1 MKIKIFLAYLLFWV
15 GLTLAQDYPLV
26 TIQDIQIPPDTLIG
40 VTDPPSVLNGDT
52 IRVQGLVLARPVID
66 ADTARRVI
74 ISAGARWVT
83 YIQDPNGGLWG
94 GLNVLQDDTL
104 LAHQGTFFD
113 LVDTAQVVE
122 FTGVVTEFNTTTEI
136 LLVLNPQP
144 VPVQIVRQQTS
155 RPAPIELSLS
165 DLFTVAGT
173 YNFDAEKYEGM
184 FVIFRNII
192 TSDRASNGNFKI
204 NDGLGHS
211 AFIYNQSRYFK
222 TGTAGEIPGYQPP
235 LDGSYLS
242 YLRGIVTTRTGGYYI
257 VPVYPGDVG
266 PAITSP
272 PIISSIRRSPVEVN
286 FNQDVTVTAK
296 ITDID
301 GTVASAK
308 LFYRVNGGA
317 RDSVVMSSPDTIYSA
332 VIPGLPDSSLVDF
345 YITSTDNEGNLA
357 IFPSDTTRSNYFYL
371 VLNRPITIKDV
382 QYSPFGSGFSAF
394 NNYRIIVSGVV
405 TADTANSYNRAG
417 NATNRVIMQDGEG
430 AWSGI
435 WLNALNVAAG
445 LNVFNLNLGENITVS
460 GLIAEDFDVTRI
472 DSITAIT
479 FNSTGNPIPEAQILQ
494 TGTIGTKAGGTVEA
508 EQWESVFVGFENVSV
523 PDANAD
529 GPPSNFGELF
539 INDGSGNTR
548 VELQDG
554 NHFYHNVWDSTLFS
568 NSNFIEIKQ
577 DGHLDKLTGI
587 MYYSFSNYKL
597 VPRYNS
603 DFVGYTIVGVNDNQN
618 EMPVNYSLSQNY
630 PNPFNPSTTISYAI
644 PNSGNVV
651 LKIYNVLGQQLKTL
665 INQFQSAGTHK
676 VSFDASSLSSGVYFY
691 SIQVYPA
698 NSGVDNFTKV
708 KKMVLLK

>member
-1 MKIKIFLAYLLFWV
+1 MKAKILLVCLLFWAGV
-15 GLTLAQDYPLV
+15 SLAQDYPLV
-26 TIQDIQIPPDTLIG
+26 TIQDIQLPPDSLIG

-74 ISAGARWVT
+74 ISAGGRWAT
-83 YIQDPNGGLWG
+83 YIHDPNGGLWG
-94 GLNVLQDDTL
+94 GLNVIQDDTL
-104 LAHQGTFFD
+104 LVHQGTFFD
-113 LVDTAQVVE
+113 LVDTAQIVE
-122 FTGVVTEFNTTTEI
+122 FTGVVTEYNTTTEI

-144 VPVQIVRQQTS
+144 IPVQIVGQQSS

-165 DLFTVAGT
+165 DLFDSSGT

-184 FVIFRNII
+184 YVIFRNII

-222 TGTAGEIPGYQPP
+222 TGTTGEIPGYQPP
-235 LDGSYLS
+235 LDGANLS

-272 PIISSIRRSPVEVN
+272 PIISSIRRSPVEVS
-286 FNQDVTVTAK
+286 FNQDVTISAK
-296 ITDID
+296 IKDID
-301 GTVASAK
+301 GTVAGAK

-317 RDSVVMSSPDTIYSA
+317 RDSVAMSSSDSIYTA
-332 VIPGLPDSSLVDF
+332 VISGRPDSSLVDF
-345 YITSTDNEGNLA
+345 YITSIDNEGNLA
-357 IFPSDTTRSNYFYL
+357 VFPSDTARSNYFYL

-394 NNYRIIVSGVV
+394 NGYRITLNGVV

-417 NATNRVIMQDGEG
+417 NATNRIILQEGEG
-430 AWSGI
+430 PWSGI
-435 WLNALNVAAG
+435 WLNALNVTSG
-445 LNVFNLNLGENITVS
+445 LNVYNLKLGDNVSVS

-472 DSITAIT
+472 DSITAISV
-479 FNSTGNPIPEAQILQ
+479 NSAGNPIPEAQILQ

-529 GPPSNFGELF
+529 GPPNNFGEIL

-554 NHFYHNVWDSTLFS
+554 NHFYHNAWDSTLFS
-568 NSNFIEIKQ
+568 NNNFIEIKQ

-618 EMPVNYSLSQNY
+618 EVPVNYSLEQNY

-651 LKIYNVLGQQLKTL
+651 LKIYNVLGQELRTL

-676 VSFDASSLSSGVYFY
+676 VSFDASRLSSGVYFY
-691 SIQVYPA
+691 SIQA
-698 NSGVDNFTKV
+698 DNFTKV